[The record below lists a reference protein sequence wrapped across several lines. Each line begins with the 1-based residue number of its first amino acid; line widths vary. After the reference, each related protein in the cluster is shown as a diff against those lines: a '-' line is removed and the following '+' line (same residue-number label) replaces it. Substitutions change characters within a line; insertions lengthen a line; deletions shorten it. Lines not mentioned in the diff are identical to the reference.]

1 MTQEPWERGSSGAL
15 SAALR
20 WVSPMAWVF
29 VVALGVHALHAGYIL
44 LGLPTWL
51 LALILLP
58 VLGLELLGSARFLG
72 VSVGALMRGD
82 ASRAGVLGGLVFWI
96 CVFIFWVPLAGHAA
110 MTSQVWLQW
119 FGTEFWW
126 PVGLV
131 WKGGGSWTFI
141 AGALWL
147 VTYHLVV
154 VRARRARILVSL
166 VMPIG
171 LTFVLMALILK
182 MGGPGGLVDE
192 AEREAAGARLA
203 FDVRTL
209 TPRLDP
215 THPEAVRSM
224 AVMKDGDFGTVR
236 EHGVVCTNPRSV
248 CVSPDG
254 AVAHVFFG
262 CTWGLE
268 KMFFPSVIRVDLR
281 DGAVAALSGHNI
293 RQVACPGDADTLAV
307 APWDGPGIY
316 ELDASDLSLKQTISR
331 QTDEALTFWEPLDVV
346 LDRARKKVYVANN
359 GETAVLIYD
368 QESGELE
375 HIVNLAGMGYVRTGG
390 GGVHRMRL
398 SPKSGLLY
406 GVTGPGINL
415 FEIDPMTGTLLRT
428 ADFGDIVGT
437 GFAADFERGRFY
449 YQSGF
454 TSDLHEVDL
463 ESFEVLRT
471 FEGEVHGR
479 RLVLDE
485 RRRVLY
491 VVGYFSG
498 LVVAI
503 DLEDGE
509 RLWELAIGPRPQG
522 ADLTDDA
529 LWINTQDGLFEIDL
543 KHAWRHQGF
552 DASRFFPE
560 SAFRYQA
567 VDP

>member
-1 MTQEPWERGSSGAL
+1 MTEERLQSGSS
-15 SAALR
+15 LR
-20 WVSPMAWVF
+20 AWLQPMVG
-29 VVALGVHALHAGYIL
+29 VMSVALGIHALHAGYIL
-44 LGLPTWL
+44 VGLPTWL
-51 LALILLP
+51 LALMLLP
-58 VLGLELLGSARFLG
+58 LLALEVIASARFAG
-72 VSVGALMRGD
+72 HDPRALLRGEHP
-82 ASRAGVLGGLVFWI
+82 RGGLFLNLIFWI
-96 CVFIFWVPLAGHAA
+96 GVFIFWVPLAGHAA

-154 VRARRARILVSL
+154 VRARRARIVVSL

-182 MGGPGGLVDE
+182 MGGPGGLVDD
-192 AEREAAGARLA
+192 AQREAAGARLA

-224 AVMKDGDFGTVR
+224 AVMKGGDFGTVR

-254 AVAHVFFG
+254 SVAHVFFG

-281 DGAVAALSGHNI
+281 GGGVDALSGHNI
-293 RQVACPGDADTLAV
+293 RQVACPGDHETLAV
-307 APWDGPGIY
+307 APWDGPGVY
-316 ELDASDLSLKQTISR
+316 ELSASDLSLKQTISR

-346 LDRARKKVYVANN
+346 LDRARNKVYVANN

-368 QESGELE
+368 QVSGELE

-398 SPKSGLLY
+398 SPKTGLLY
-406 GVTGPGINL
+406 GVTGPGVNL
-415 FEIDPMTGTLLRT
+415 FEIDPMRGTLLRT

-437 GFAADFERGRFY
+437 GFAADFERGRLY

-454 TSDLHEVDL
+454 SSDLHEVDL
-463 ESFEVLRT
+463 ETFKVLRT

-479 RLVLDE
+479 RLVLDA

-491 VVGYFSG
+491 VAGYFSG

-503 DLEDGE
+503 DLESGE

-543 KHAWRHQGF
+543 KHTWRHHGYD
-552 DASRFFPE
+552 DARFFPTSDFHYE
-560 SAFRYQA
+560 A

>member
-1 MTQEPWERGSSGAL
+1 MTSAAEPKGAL
-15 SAALR
+15 GKVGR
-20 WVSPMAWVF
+20 WFGPMVWTLM
-29 VVALGVHALHAGYIL
+29 VALGIHALHAGYIL
-44 LGLPTWL
+44 GGLSTWL
-51 LALILLP
+51 LALLFLP
-58 VLGLELLGSARFLG
+58 VLALEVVGSARFLG
-72 VSVGALMRGD
+72 VQAKAFQAGD
-82 ASRAGVLGGLVFWI
+82 APRKGLIANLVFWVL
-96 CVFIFWVPLAGHAA
+96 VFIFWVPLAGEAA

-147 VTYHLVV
+147 LTYHLVV
-154 VRARRARILVSL
+154 VKRRRARILVSL
-166 VMPIG
+166 VMPIA
-171 LTFVLMALILK
+171 LTFGMMGLILQ

-203 FDVRTL
+203 YDIRTL

-224 AVMKDGDFGTVR
+224 AVMTEGDFGTVR

-268 KMFFPSVIRVDLR
+268 KMFFPSVIRVDLKT
-281 DGAVAALSGHNI
+281 GGVQALSGHNI
-293 RQVACPGDADTLAV
+293 RQVACPGAEETLAV

-316 ELDASDLSLKQTISR
+316 ELSAKDLSLVRTIPR
-331 QTDEALTFWEPLDVV
+331 QTDDVLTFWEPLDVV
-346 LDRARKKVYVANN
+346 LDRARQKVYLANN

-368 QESGELE
+368 QKTGKLE
-375 HIVNLAGMGYVRTGG
+375 HIVNLASMGLVRTGG

-398 SPKSGLLY
+398 SPKTGLLY

-415 FEIDPMTGTLLRT
+415 FEIDPVAGELLRT
-428 ADFGDIVGT
+428 KDFGDIVGT
-437 GFAADFERGRFY
+437 GFAADFDAGRLY

-454 TSDLHEVDL
+454 SSDLHEVDL
-463 ESFEVLRT
+463 ATFEVLRT

-479 RLVLDE
+479 RLALDH
-485 RRRVLY
+485 RRRALY
-491 VVGYFSG
+491 VAGYFSG
-498 LVVAI
+498 LVTAI
-503 DLEDGE
+503 DLDSGD
-509 RLWELAIGPRPQG
+509 RLWELAMGPRPQG
-522 ADLTDDA
+522 VDLTDDA
-529 LWINTQDGLFEIDL
+529 LWINTQDGLFELDL
-543 KHAWRHQGF
+543 ATAWRHFGF
-552 DASRFFPE
+552 TQERYFPK
-560 SAFRYQA
+560 APFVYRP